1 MGRINRGGG
10 DGGEPVWAHQA
21 GELSLAKLR
30 WFSSE
35 VVRACLA
42 SRNDGWARPF
52 RSSNSVNGPWP
63 WQGNALLSN
72 FPLRI
77 KATCFGGLAESQ
89 SVTTAAQDVTLF
101 APYALTLASAGDLP
115 SARRTCCAIRRATP
129 AAWVAIMKCAA
140 PSIVASA
147 APLVYLL
154 SSTLARCIAG

>member
-77 KATCFGGLAESQ
+77 KGNLLRRPSG
-89 SVTTAAQDVTLF
+89 VTIRHN
-101 APYALTLASAGDLP
+101 SG
-115 SARRTCCAIRRATP
+115 ARRHSFCPLCANLGIGR
-129 AAWVAIMKCAA
+129 
-140 PSIVASA
+140 
-147 APLVYLL
+147 
-154 SSTLARCIAG
+154 